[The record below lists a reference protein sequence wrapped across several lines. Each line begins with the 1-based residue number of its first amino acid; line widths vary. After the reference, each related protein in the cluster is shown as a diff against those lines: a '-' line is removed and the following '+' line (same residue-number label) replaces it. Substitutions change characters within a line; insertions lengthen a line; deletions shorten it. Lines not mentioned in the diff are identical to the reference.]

1 MRTKWSFRRQDDAGA
16 HVTDVIP
23 YEKGFSGVSVGTSDC
38 AGTATARAKTSP
50 HLMQINYPLFGSRYL
65 YVNRRG
71 LIVCKIGCYVIEIV

>member
-1 MRTKWSFRRQDDAGA
+1 MKGPLGRRFLARRRVLAAGA
-16 HVTDVIP
+16 R
-23 YEKGFSGVSVGTSDC
+23 KKRFSGASVGASDC
-38 AGTATARAKTSP
+38 AGTATARAKTFP